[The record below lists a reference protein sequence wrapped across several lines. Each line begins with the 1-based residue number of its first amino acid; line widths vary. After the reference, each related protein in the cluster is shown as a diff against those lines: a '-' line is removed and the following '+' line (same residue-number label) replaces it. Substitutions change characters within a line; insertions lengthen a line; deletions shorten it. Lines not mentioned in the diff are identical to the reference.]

1 MLPLLAGTGRLL
13 ASGAGKKVADS
24 ASKRAAGTAGKKL
37 SKDKFFNKEERQESD
52 DIKTGMAR
60 PSISPTK
67 LLPPSDIKDPPKKV
81 DLSKDGEE
89 GGIKDTFNKIDDT
102 LNGIIS
108 SINRENQFRKKE
120 SEDSRKRA
128 ELENK
133 QRQENKLER
142 GGKSRGIGPSIK
154 LPGDGFGIG
163 KFFKNILI
171 GGLILAIMKNLQSI
185 IEFFKKTYKQV
196 KEFMEKLGEFLT
208 PIWNGLK
215 WIVGE
220 GIKLVA
226 KMLGIPAEDVDDK
239 DILKN
244 LNEISKKIPGLNNE
258 FDGIAKLINNLRKTK
273 PSSDQSG
280 GGGFR
285 DLDASTIQVDTPE
298 EKAFIATVRELEGTA
313 GDQGYNTWFGGRTDM
328 DLSKMTVSEVVAEQK
343 RRIKSGEATYGKYTS
358 AAVGAGQFLKPE
370 ETVRAMGLDPDKV
383 KYTPELQNRMILFQS
398 LAKRGIDPSKELTVA
413 DMQVLGNEWASFTPR
428 YGQTTRT
435 AAQSLETYKKN
446 LQEAGKTTTSSPEI
460 ATWDPNKKDYKT
472 GDLAMKGG
480 EVRKFDGMGWAAVDG
495 PSAQALSPPAAS
507 AAPPAPTAPAA
518 AQIQAPAQSPAA
530 SSASAISESADYEM
544 PGGMSGIMMMPT
556 GNSGGSPM
564 ISGGGKGKVIPIG
577 LSKKDI
583 VNSYYQA
590 QLIGFLYKQG

>member
-1 MLPLLAGTGRLL
+1 MLPLLAGAGRLL
-13 ASGAGKKVADS
+13 SSGAGKKVADS
-24 ASKRAAGTAGKKL
+24 ASKKAAGTTAKKL
-37 SKDKFFNKEERQESD
+37 SKDKFFNKKEKQESD
-52 DIKTGMAR
+52 DVKTGMAR

-81 DLSKDGEE
+81 DLSKGGEE

-120 SEDSRKRA
+120 YEDSRKRA

-185 IEFFKKTYKQV
+185 IEFFKKTYNQI

-208 PIWNGLK
+208 PIWDGLK

-226 KMLGIPAEDVDDK
+226 KILGIPEEDVDDK

-273 PSSDQSG
+273 TSSDQSG
-280 GGGFR
+280 ESAPPATGGTQSGDLFEIIAGGEGGYESINRGNAGDSPGGAAAYFGKNLTDMTVGEVMSLQSQGKVFAVGKYQIIPKTMIGFVR
-285 DLDASTIQVDTPE
+285 NMNISMNDKFDATTQEKFKDYVVNIKRPEVGKYIRGESTNRAEAAQELAREFASVGLSYSEDGKVRGQSRYADVGNNRASISPEAIEAALDRARSGESVSSESAQIMT
-298 EKAFIATVRELEGTA
+298 EGT
-313 GDQGYNTWFGGRTDM
+313 Y
-328 DLSKMTVSEVVAEQK
+328 TVSGVTYSV
-343 RRIKSGEATYGKYTS
+343 KSGS
-358 AAVGAGQFLKPE
+358 PI
-370 ETVRAMGLDPDKV
+370 ETP
-383 KYTPELQNRMILFQS
+383 
-398 LAKRGIDPSKELTVA
+398 
-413 DMQVLGNEWASFTPR
+413 
-428 YGQTTRT
+428 
-435 AAQSLETYKKN
+435 
-446 LQEAGKTTTSSPEI
+446 
-460 ATWDPNKKDYKT
+460 
-472 GDLAMKGG
+472 
-480 EVRKFDGMGWAAVDG
+480 
-495 PSAQALSPPAAS
+495 PPAAQ
-507 AAPPAPTAPAA
+507 APAA
-518 AQIQAPAQSPAA
+518 SPAAPAPAPAQVQAQIQGPSIN
-530 SSASAISESADYEM
+530 SVSAISESADYEM

>member
-1 MLPLLAGTGRLL
+1 MLSLLAGAGRLL

-24 ASKRAAGTAGKKL
+24 ASKKAAGTAAKKL
-37 SKDKFFNKEERQESD
+37 SKDKFFNKEEKQESD

-81 DLSKDGEE
+81 DLSKGGEE

-120 SEDSRKRA
+120 SEDSRKRV

-142 GGKSRGIGPSIK
+142 GGSRGIGPSIK

-185 IEFFKKTYKQV
+185 IEFFKKTYKQI

-244 LNEISKKIPGLNNE
+244 LNEISKKIPGLKQLFE
-258 FDGIAKLINNLRKTK
+258 GINKTIASLK
-273 PSSDQSG
+273 SGTPASSDQSG
-280 GGGFR
+280 ESAPPSSTGGTQSG
-285 DLDASTIQVDTPE
+285 DLFEI
-298 EKAFIATVRELEGTA
+298 IAGGEGGYESINRGNA
-313 GDQGYNTWFGGRTDM
+313 GDSPGGAAAYFGKNLTDM
-328 DLSKMTVSEVVAEQK
+328 TVGEVMSLQAQEKVYAV
-343 RRIKSGEATYGKYTS
+343 GKYQIIPETMIGFVRNMNIS
-358 AAVGAGQFLKPE
+358 MNDKFDATTQEKFKDYVVNIKRPEVGKYIRGE
-370 ETVRAMGLDPDKV
+370 STNRA
-383 KYTPELQNRMILFQS
+383 E
-398 LAKRGIDPSKELTVA
+398 
-413 DMQVLGNEWASFTPR
+413 
-428 YGQTTRT
+428 
-435 AAQSLETYKKN
+435 AAQELAREFASVGLSYS
-446 LQEAGKTTTSSPEI
+446 EAGKVRGQSRYADVGNNRASISPEAI
-460 ATWDPNKKDYKT
+460 EAALDRARSGESVSSESAQIMTEGTYTVSGVTYSAKT
-472 GDLAMKGG
+472 GKPI
-480 EVRKFDGMGWAAVDG
+480 ET
-495 PSAQALSPPAAS
+495 PPPA
-507 AAPPAPTAPAA
+507 TQAPAA
-518 AQIQAPAQSPAA
+518 AQVQAPAQSPAA

-544 PGGMSGIMMMPT
+544 PGGVSGTMIMPMQ
-556 GNSGGSPM
+556 SQGGSPT
-564 ISGGGKGKVIPIG
+564 ISGGGGGGMMPVGI
-577 LSKKDI
+577 SKKE
-583 VNSYYQA
+583 VLNSLYQA
-590 QLIGFLYKQG
+590 QLVGFLYKQG

>member
-1 MLPLLAGTGRLL
+1 MLPLLAGAGRLL

-37 SKDKFFNKEERQESD
+37 SKDKFFNKEEKQESD
-52 DIKTGMAR
+52 NIKTGMAR

-81 DLSKDGEE
+81 DLSKGGEE

-163 KFFKNILI
+163 KFFKNIII

-208 PIWNGLK
+208 PIWDGLK

-226 KMLGIPAEDVDDK
+226 KILGIPEEDVDDK

-244 LNEISKKIPGLNNE
+244 LNEILKQIP
-258 FDGIAKLINNLRKTK
+258 LINNLFKGIKDAVDSIDTNSG
-273 PSSDQSG
+273 SSSSSSSP
-280 GGGFR
+280 R
-285 DLDASTIQVDTPE
+285 SSYS
-298 EKAFIATVRELEGTA
+298 KAGEIP
-313 GDQGYNTWFGGRTDM
+313 
-328 DLSKMTVSEVVAEQK
+328 SEVTQDTEFTQGVTNLAKKYNVPEDYLYAVMGFETGGTFDPSVKNQAGSGATGLIQFMDSTAEGLGTTTDKLAGMSRSEQLVYVDK
-343 RRIKSGEATYGKYTS
+343 YFSGKGIEGGSLSDIYMAVLFP
-358 AAVGAGQFLKPE
+358 AAVGKPDDF
-370 ETVRAMGLDPDKV
+370 VLFGKGAMSGYTGKAYEQNKGLDKNNDGSITKAEASESVSRYLPKNSV
-383 KYTPELQNRMILFQS
+383 PSNIPEYDEN
-398 LAKRGIDPSKELTVA
+398 K
-413 DMQVLGNEWASFTPR
+413 
-428 YGQTTRT
+428 
-435 AAQSLETYKKN
+435 TYKVGDVVMKN
-446 LQEAGKTTTSSPEI
+446 GK
-460 ATWDPNKKDYKT
+460 N
-472 GDLAMKGG
+472 
-480 EVRKFDGMGWAAVDG
+480 VKFDGFGWAEVQG
-495 PSAQALSPPAAS
+495 ITSQNLGGG
-507 AAPPAPTAPAA
+507 
-518 AQIQAPAQSPAA
+518 QAPAPVASPAQVQSAQSSAA
-530 SSASAISESADYEM
+530 SSASAISESADYEI
-544 PGGMSGIMMMPT
+544 PGGVSGTMIMPMQ
-556 GNSGGSPM
+556 SQGGSPTM
-564 ISGGGKGKVIPIG
+564 SGGGGGGMMPVGI
-577 LSKKDI
+577 SKKE
-583 VNSYYQA
+583 VLNSLYQA
-590 QLIGFLYKQG
+590 QLVGFLYKQG

>member
-1 MLPLLAGTGRLL
+1 MLPLLAGAGRLL

-24 ASKRAAGTAGKKL
+24 ASKKAAGTAAKKL
-37 SKDKFFNKEERQESD
+37 SKDKFFNREEKQESD
-52 DIKTGMAR
+52 NIKTGMAR

-81 DLSKDGEE
+81 DLSKGGEE

-142 GGKSRGIGPSIK
+142 GGSRGIGPSIK

-185 IEFFKKTYKQV
+185 IEFFKKTYKQI

-244 LNEISKKIPGLNNE
+244 LNEISKKIPGLKQLFE
-258 FDGIAKLINNLRKTK
+258 GINKTIASLK
-273 PSSDQSG
+273 SGSSNGGGGGGG

-285 DLDASTIQVDTPE
+285 DIDASTIQVDTPE

-343 RRIKSGEATYGKYTS
+343 RRIKSGEATYGEYTS
-358 AAVGAGQFLKPE
+358 AAVGAGQFMKPE

-435 AAQSLETYKKN
+435 AAKSLETYKKN
-446 LQEAGKTTTSSPEI
+446 LQEAGKTTTPNLDI
-460 ATWDPNKKDYKT
+460 PFWDPGKKDYKT
-472 GDLAMKGG
+472 GDLVMKDG
-480 EVRKFDGMGWAAVDG
+480 EVRKFDGMGWAAADG
-495 PSAQALSPPAAS
+495 PSAQDLSVPP
-507 AAPPAPTAPAA
+507 PTPA
-518 AQIQAPAQSPAA
+518 QVQAPAQSSAA

-544 PGGMSGIMMMPT
+544 PGGVSGTMIMPMQ
-556 GNSGGSPM
+556 SQGGSPTM
-564 ISGGGKGKVIPIG
+564 SGGGGGGMMPVGI
-577 LSKKDI
+577 SKKE
-583 VNSYYQA
+583 VLNSLYQA
-590 QLIGFLYKQG
+590 QLVGFLYKQG

>member
-1 MLPLLAGTGRLL
+1 MLPLLAGAGRLL
-13 ASGAGKKVADS
+13 ASGAGKRVADS
-24 ASKRAAGTAGKKL
+24 ASKKAAGTAAKKL
-37 SKDKFFNKEERQESD
+37 SKDKFFNKEEKQESD

-81 DLSKDGEE
+81 DLSKGGEE

-133 QRQENKLER
+133 QKQENKLER

-154 LPGDGFGIG
+154 LPGDVFGIG

-185 IEFFKKTYKQV
+185 IEFFKKTYNQI

-208 PIWNGLK
+208 PIWDGLK

-226 KMLGIPAEDVDDK
+226 KILGIPEEDVDDK

-280 GGGFR
+280 GSAPPSSTGGTQSG
-285 DLDASTIQVDTPE
+285 DLFEI
-298 EKAFIATVRELEGTA
+298 IAGGEGGYESINRGNA
-313 GDQGYNTWFGGRTDM
+313 GDSPGGAAAYFGKNLTDM
-328 DLSKMTVSEVVAEQK
+328 TVGEVMSLQAQEKVYAV
-343 RRIKSGEATYGKYTS
+343 GKYQIIPDTMIGFVRNMNIS
-358 AAVGAGQFLKPE
+358 MNDKFDATTQEKFKDYVVNIKRPEVGKYIRGE
-370 ETVRAMGLDPDKV
+370 STNRA
-383 KYTPELQNRMILFQS
+383 E
-398 LAKRGIDPSKELTVA
+398 
-413 DMQVLGNEWASFTPR
+413 
-428 YGQTTRT
+428 
-435 AAQSLETYKKN
+435 AAQELAREFASVGLSYS
-446 LQEAGKTTTSSPEI
+446 EAGKVRGQSRYAGSAGNRASISPEAI
-460 ATWDPNKKDYKT
+460 EAALDRARSGESVSSESAQIMTEGTYTVSGVTYSVKT
-472 GDLAMKGG
+472 GRPI
-480 EVRKFDGMGWAAVDG
+480 ET
-495 PSAQALSPPAAS
+495 PPPAAQ
-507 AAPPAPTAPAA
+507 APAPAPAA
-518 AQIQAPAQSPAA
+518 PAQVQAQIQGPSIN
-530 SSASAISESADYEM
+530 SVSAISESADYEM

>member
-1 MLPLLAGTGRLL
+1 MLSLLAGAGRLL

-24 ASKRAAGTAGKKL
+24 ASKRAEGTAGKKL
-37 SKDKFFNKEERQESD
+37 SKDKFFNREEKRESD
-52 DIKTGMAR
+52 NIKTGMAR

-81 DLSKDGEE
+81 DLSKGGEE

-133 QRQENKLER
+133 KRQENKLER
-142 GGKSRGIGPSIK
+142 GGSGGIGPSIK

-244 LNEISKKIPGLNNE
+244 LNEISKKIPGLKQLFEGINKTIASLKGE
-258 FDGIAKLINNLRKTK
+258 SYTAPEDSSSGLPRGVGEGAGGIAEGKPNFVPPKQIYDYLISKGVSDVHAKGMLANIQAESSFDAGAIGDNGTSGGLFQHHNERFAAMKSVAGSNWQENWKGQIDYALSEGDTKRYLANDFSSSEEASKWFTIYWERPSNKEAKAVARVGNLKNFDSFGGSSGQPTNTE
-273 PSSDQSG
+273 PSSS
-280 GGGFR
+280 
-285 DLDASTIQVDTPE
+285 P
-298 EKAFIATVRELEGTA
+298 
-313 GDQGYNTWFGGRTDM
+313 
-328 DLSKMTVSEVVAEQK
+328 
-343 RRIKSGEATYGKYTS
+343 
-358 AAVGAGQFLKPE
+358 
-370 ETVRAMGLDPDKV
+370 
-383 KYTPELQNRMILFQS
+383 
-398 LAKRGIDPSKELTVA
+398 PSI
-413 DMQVLGNEWASFTPR
+413 
-428 YGQTTRT
+428 
-435 AAQSLETYKKN
+435 
-446 LQEAGKTTTSSPEI
+446 SPEQLTQI
-460 ATWDPNKKDYKT
+460 KDFDPNKKDYKT

-495 PSAQALSPPAAS
+495 PSAQALSPPAA
-507 AAPPAPTAPAA
+507 PA

-544 PGGMSGIMMMPT
+544 PGGVSGTMIMPMQ
-556 GNSGGSPM
+556 SQGGSPTM
-564 ISGGGKGKVIPIG
+564 SGGGGGGMMPVGI
-577 LSKKDI
+577 SKKE
-583 VNSYYQA
+583 VLNSLYQA
-590 QLIGFLYKQG
+590 QLVGFLYKQG

>member
-1 MLPLLAGTGRLL
+1 MLPLLAGAGRLL

-24 ASKRAAGTAGKKL
+24 ASKKAAGTAGKKL

-81 DLSKDGEE
+81 DLSKGGEE

-108 SINRENQFRKKE
+108 SINRENKFRKKE

-185 IEFFKKTYKQV
+185 IEFFKKTYKQI

-244 LNEISKKIPGLNNE
+244 LNEISKKIPGLKQLFE
-258 FDGIAKLINNLRKTK
+258 GINKTIASLK
-273 PSSDQSG
+273 SGTPASSDQSG
-280 GGGFR
+280 ESAPPSSTGGTQSG
-285 DLDASTIQVDTPE
+285 DLFEI
-298 EKAFIATVRELEGTA
+298 IAGGEGGYESINRGNA
-313 GDQGYNTWFGGRTDM
+313 GDSPGGAAAYFGKNLTDM
-328 DLSKMTVSEVVAEQK
+328 TVGEVMSLQAQEKVYA
-343 RRIKSGEATYGKYTS
+343 GGKYQIIPETMIGFVRNMNIS
-358 AAVGAGQFLKPE
+358 MDDKFDATTQEKFKDYVVNIKRPEVGKYIRGE
-370 ETVRAMGLDPDKV
+370 STNRA
-383 KYTPELQNRMILFQS
+383 E
-398 LAKRGIDPSKELTVA
+398 
-413 DMQVLGNEWASFTPR
+413 
-428 YGQTTRT
+428 
-435 AAQSLETYKKN
+435 AAQE
-446 LQEAGKTTTSSPEI
+446 
-460 ATWDPNKKDYKT
+460 
-472 GDLAMKGG
+472 LAREFASVG
-480 EVRKFDGMGWAAVDG
+480 
-495 PSAQALSPPAAS
+495 LSY
-507 AAPPAPTAPAA
+507 
-518 AQIQAPAQSPAA
+518 
-530 SSASAISESADYEM
+530 SED
-544 PGGMSGIMMMPT
+544 
-556 GNSGGSPM
+556 
-564 ISGGGKGKVIPIG
+564 GKVRG
-577 LSKKDI
+577 QSARR
-583 VNSYYQA
+583 SR
-590 QLIGFLYKQG
+590 